1 MRPAP
6 RAKFTEGATM
16 RHVAVMTGTGMI
28 GLMAVFAVDALN
40 LFYISLLG
48 QAALAAAVGFAGTV
62 QFFTISVAIGL
73 AIAAAALVSR
83 AIGAGNRAGA
93 RRLAA
98 SSLVLLTTALT
109 LITAGVW
116 VFREDALWALG
127 ARGETL
133 AIGSN
138 YLAVAL
144 LGLPPLGAGM
154 VFSSLLRSVGD
165 ARRAML
171 VTLIGGVAGAG
182 MDPFFIFWLDLGVE
196 GAAISSL
203 LARLIIMGVGW
214 WGASRVHD
222 LVARPRAAD
231 VRADARALFAIAG
244 PAVATQLST
253 PTGMAAL
260 TVAVAPFGDEAV
272 AGWAVV
278 MRLSALAFGGI
289 FALSGAVGPIL
300 GQNIGARRPDRVRSA
315 YRDALIFCAGYVALA
330 WGCLALARPFV
341 VAGFGLQG
349 AGVAVADAFLF
360 GGAGFFVFTGALFVA
375 NAAFNN
381 LGRPLWATA
390 LNWSR
395 DAAVLPAL
403 ALTLPGLMGPAGVVA
418 AQAGAGLVVG
428 SIAATLGW
436 FATGRLAPGP
446 GAPAPGAEAPPLG
459 SGRAAIAAAAAV
471 RDET

>member
-1 MRPAP
+1 MSPAP
-6 RAKFTEGATM
+6 KPKFTEGPTM

-48 QAALAAAVGFAGTV
+48 QAALAAAIGFAGTV
-62 QFFTISVAIGL
+62 QFFTISMAIGL

-83 AIGAGNRAGA
+83 AIGAGDRAGA

-98 SSLVLLTTALT
+98 SSLVLLTAALT
-109 LITAGVW
+109 LVTAGVW
-116 VFREDALWALG
+116 VFRADALAALG

-133 AIGSN
+133 AIGSD

-154 VFSSLLRSVGD
+154 VFASLLRSVGD

-171 VTLIGGVAGAG
+171 VTLVGGAAGAAL
-182 MDPFFIFWLDLGVE
+182 DPLFIFGLGMGVD

-203 LARLIIMGVGW
+203 MARLVIMGVGW

-222 LVARPRAAD
+222 LVARPRLADAA
-231 VRADARALFAIAG
+231 ADARALFAIAG
-244 PAVATQLST
+244 PAVATQMST
-253 PTGMAAL
+253 PVGMAAL
-260 TVAVAPFGDEAV
+260 TAAAAPFGDAAV

-278 MRLSALAFGGI
+278 MRLSALAFGGV

-300 GQNIGARRPDRVRSA
+300 GQNVGARRPDRVRMA
-315 YRDALIFCAGYVALA
+315 YRDALIFCAGYVMLA
-330 WGCLALARPFV
+330 WGGLALARPWV
-341 VAGFGLQG
+341 VAGFGLEG

-360 GGAGFFVFTGALFVA
+360 AGAGFFVFTGALFVA

-418 AQAGAGLVVG
+418 AQAGAGLVMGTV
-428 SIAATLGW
+428 AATLGW
-436 FATGRLAPGP
+436 LAIDRLAAKAVAAGP
-446 GAPAPGAEAPPLG
+446 RPAETPPLA
-459 SGRAAIAAAAAV
+459 SGRAALAAAA
-471 RDET
+471 REEG